1 MTLSHFT
8 SLSTNRI
15 LHAALVVVLAGSLAA
30 PMLRASSS
38 ASALDSPASSSASA
52 LDSPASSSASAL
64 DSPASSSASAS
75 DSPAQKHADDDEIYD
90 QVNRKLNNDA
100 DIHGRI
106 KIEVKDAVVTLS
118 GNVGTDKVRSK
129 AEKIARKVQG
139 VKEVV
144 NKLEV
149 GEDIPK

>member
-1 MTLSHFT
+1 MTSSYSAKRT
-8 SLSTNRI
+8 
-15 LHAALVVVLAGSLAA
+15 LHSVLAVLLLVSLAA
-30 PMLRASSS
+30 PMLLAHK
-38 ASALDSPASSSASA
+38 LT
-52 LDSPASSSASAL
+52 
-64 DSPASSSASAS
+64 
-75 DSPAQKHADDDEIYD
+75 DDDDIYD

-106 KIEVKDAVVTLS
+106 KIEVKNGVVTLT

-144 NKLEV
+144 NKLVV
-149 GEDIPK
+149 GDESPK

>member
-1 MTLSHFT
+1 MTLSHLT
-8 SLSTNRI
+8 SLWMGRI
-15 LHAALVVVLAGSLAA
+15 LHAAPAVVLAGSLAA
-30 PMLRASSS
+30 PKLRASSNASALDSRASSS
-38 ASALDSPASSSASA
+38 ASALDSR
-52 LDSPASSSASAL
+52 
-64 DSPASSSASAS
+64 
-75 DSPAQKHADDDEIYD
+75 AQKHADDDEIYD

-106 KIEVKDAVVTLS
+106 KIEVKDAVVTLT

-149 GEDIPK
+149 GENIPK

>member
-1 MTLSHFT
+1 MG
-8 SLSTNRI
+8 RI
-15 LHAALVVVLAGSLAA
+15 LHAAPAVVLAGSLAA
-30 PMLRASSS
+30 PKLRASSNASALDSRASSS
-38 ASALDSPASSSASA
+38 ASALDSR
-52 LDSPASSSASAL
+52 
-64 DSPASSSASAS
+64 
-75 DSPAQKHADDDEIYD
+75 AQKHADDDEIYD

-106 KIEVKDAVVTLS
+106 KIEVKDAVVTLT

-149 GEDIPK
+149 GENIPK